1 MTNKNIF
8 NQYKKIMKYNKFSI
22 FAVTALLASS
32 VFCSCSKD
40 DDSESSQTTEMW
52 RNQKFDF
59 AINDEYQGKYIVQVM
74 NKDSLILEADT
85 IDQVSVFVEGNQI
98 QEMIF
103 RNFPLVKLT
112 ALVNKYEEELPFKVS
127 SISDCDICSPY
138 TKEYVEKDDM
148 MVMRH
153 KPSTVSLTAKRP
165 IFDLDYRV
173 YYSFSDNDT
182 TYNVPIEKIYGH
194 PALGNCDIK
203 VRLEK
208 IVGESGPIWERTN
221 DSNYNYI
228 VLFQSHQIIT
238 SNKD

>member
-8 NQYKKIMKYNKFSI
+8 YQYKKIMKYNKLSI

-32 VFCSCSKD
+32 VFCACSKD
-40 DDSESSQTTEMW
+40 DDESDSEQENMK
-52 RNQKFDF
+52 RNLKFDG
-59 AINDEYQGKYIVQVM
+59 AISDEYQGKYIVQVM

-103 RNFPLVKLT
+103 RNFPLNKLT
-112 ALVNKYEEELPFKVS
+112 ALVNKYEKWLPFEVS
-127 SISDCDICSPY
+127 SISDRDISSPY

-165 IFDLDYRV
+165 FLDLDYRV
-173 YYSFSDNDT
+173 YYSFSDNDIA
-182 TYNVPIEKIYGH
+182 YNVPIKDIYGH
-194 PALGNCDIK
+194 HALGNCDIK
-203 VRLEK
+203 IRLEK
-208 IVGESGPIWERTN
+208 IIGENAIILERTN

-228 VLFQSHQIIT
+228 VLFQSRQII
-238 SNKD
+238 K

>member
-153 KPSTVSLTAKRP
+153 KPSTVSLTAKSP
-165 IFDLDYRV
+165 FFDLDYRV

-194 PALGNCDIK
+194 HALGNCDIK

-208 IVGESGPIWERTN
+208 IVGKSVPIWERTEN
-221 DSNYNYI
+221 SPYNYI
-228 VLFQSHQIIT
+228 VIE
-238 SNKD
+238 KC